1 MPPKICNQSNF
12 FWELHFGSGIKKIC
26 LSVFTGC
33 HGLAGREFVQPILKR
48 KRTTKWN
55 PIKIDQVR
63 KSKLFNLG
71 GWPPKQHSIAS
82 LARLPPRPAQRQV
95 AGKPQKTTFRFLK
108 VSEKKSWQTRLY
120 QNVYTPYQ
128 RFYKTFSTKNMPKTF
143 KNEKHHFR
151 SGIKI
156 FALGAFTGYPVLPGV
171 SASLSDGE
179 REYREKQIIIAMVT
193 QSSSEHDLQKL
204 LGV

>member
-1 MPPKICNQSNF
+1 MPPKNLQPEQF

-33 HGLAGREFVQPILKR
+33 HGLAGRKFFQPILKR
-48 KRTTKWN
+48 KRTTKGN
-55 PIKIDQVR
+55 HIKMHQVR
-63 KSKLFNLG
+63 KSALFNLG
-71 GWPPKQHSIAS
+71 GWQPKQHSVAS
-82 LARLPPRPAQRQV
+82 LARLRPRPAQRQV

-143 KNEKHHFR
+143 KNEKTQFSIWNQNFR
-151 SGIKI
+151 LRRVYWLPR
-156 FALGAFTGYPVLPGV
+156 FAWRFCPLKWWG
-171 SASLSDGE
+171 S
-179 REYREKQIIIAMVT
+179 RI
-193 QSSSEHDLQKL
+193 
-204 LGV
+204 